1 MVAVLTECN
10 RFAILFQKLPSD
22 QFTIHFQKLH
32 LVINLLY
39 LFRNSTY
46 RPSRI
51 TVGTSHRVQPGENRQ
66 GRRAEVITTITQ
78 RMKHPIAK
86 IRKTQSQSSGKHQV
100 AAIRGF
106 YCARDLN
113 KTPRQQKFLSTVHAE
128 RNYPA
133 RKGNLTPPPSLR
145 CTTAAEK
152 SGARQVPYG

>member
-1 MVAVLTECN
+1 M
-10 RFAILFQKLPSD
+10 
-22 QFTIHFQKLH
+22 
-32 LVINLLY
+32 
-39 LFRNSTY
+39 
-46 RPSRI
+46 
-51 TVGTSHRVQPGENRQ
+51 GTSYRVQPGENRQ

-113 KTPRQQKFLSTVHAE
+113 KTQRQQKFLSTVHAG

-133 RKGNLTPPPSLR
+133 RKGNLTPPPFAEVHHSRRKIGRSPSTLR
-145 CTTAAEK
+145 LMALTICFKGKTNFTGCTTEK
-152 SGARQVPYG
+152 PHTRDSTTHSCKSLEV